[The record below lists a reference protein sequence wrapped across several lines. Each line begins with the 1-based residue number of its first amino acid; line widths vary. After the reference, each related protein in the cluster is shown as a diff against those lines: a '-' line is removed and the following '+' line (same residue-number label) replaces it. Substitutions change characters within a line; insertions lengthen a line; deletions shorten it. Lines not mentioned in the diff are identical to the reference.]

1 MDELHYGPHEVLFIG
16 DTIHDHEVAKLIGAD
31 CVLVSN
37 GHVSRERL
45 KNTGAPVFEDLTG
58 VINWRES

>member
-1 MDELHYGPHEVLFIG
+1 
-16 DTIHDHEVAKLIGAD
+16 
-31 CVLVSN
+31 LVSN

-58 VINWRES
+58 VINWYES